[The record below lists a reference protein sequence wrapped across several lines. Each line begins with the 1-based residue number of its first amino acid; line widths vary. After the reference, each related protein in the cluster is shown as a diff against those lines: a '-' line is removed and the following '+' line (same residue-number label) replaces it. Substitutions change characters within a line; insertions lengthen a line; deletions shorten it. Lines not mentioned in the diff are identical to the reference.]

1 VNRETKRLLQR
12 QGQIGADGQ
21 PLATPRQAP
30 SRSAAAIANRPRNRT
45 SPFAYFKEVRTE
57 LRKVAWPTRAEVR
70 NYSTVVLVTLV
81 FMLTL
86 IFGLDLGFSKISE
99 ILFK

>member
-1 VNRETKRLLQR
+1 MQR

-30 SRSAAAIANRPRNRT
+30 SRSAAAMANRPRKRT
-45 SPFAYFKEVRTE
+45 SPFAYLKEIRTE
-57 LRKVAWPTRAEVR
+57 LRKVAWPTRPELR
-70 NYSTVVLVTLV
+70 NYSIVVLVTLV
-81 FMLTL
+81 FMLAL
-86 IFGLDLGFSKISE
+86 IFALDLGFSQVTE